1 MESKEFIVIVYAY
14 NQVGVLNR
22 ITNAYIKGNVNIEK
36 LNVAETSEKGISLA
50 VISAM
55 TPEDSIK
62 RVVNLLNNV
71 VDVIEARYYEP
82 EDMIYK
88 ELGVYKNLKIT
99 V

>member
-1 MESKEFIVIVYAY
+1 MEPKEFIVIVYAY
-14 NQVGVLNR
+14 NQIGVLNR

-50 VISAM
+50 VISAV
-55 TPEDSIK
+55 TPEDSIL

-88 ELGVYKNLKIT
+88 ELGIFKNLKIT

>member
-1 MESKEFIVIVYAY
+1 MKSKEFIVIVYAY
-14 NQVGVLNR
+14 NQIGVLNR

-50 VISAM
+50 VISAV
-55 TPEDSIK
+55 TPEDSIM

-71 VDVIEARYYEP
+71 IDVIEARYYEP

-88 ELGVYKNLKIT
+88 ELGIFKNLKIT